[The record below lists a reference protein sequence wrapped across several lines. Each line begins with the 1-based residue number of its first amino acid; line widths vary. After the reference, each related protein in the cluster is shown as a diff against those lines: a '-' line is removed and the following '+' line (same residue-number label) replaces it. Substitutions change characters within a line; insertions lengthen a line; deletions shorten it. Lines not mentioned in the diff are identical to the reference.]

1 MAKRK
6 KKEDNKLGL
15 LILGVI
21 FLFGILSQPKIFLFL
36 LLIAI
41 GTIGFFIY
49 RKLKRFRMIRRSNIK
64 EIDVM
69 NGVEFENYL
78 DVLFKSIGYK
88 TKVTPTSGDYGADL
102 IITKNSI
109 TIAVQAKR
117 YSEKVGI
124 SAVQQV
130 SGAKSYYHAQEA
142 WVITNNYF
150 TEPAKKLAVANNI
163 VLIDRDK
170 LIQLSARAN

>member
-6 KKEDNKLGL
+6 KKENNTLGL
-15 LILGVI
+15 LILGLI

-41 GTIGFFIY
+41 GTIVFIVY
-49 RKLKRFRMIRRSNIK
+49 RKIKRLKMIKRSNIK

-69 NGVEFENYL
+69 NGAEFENYL

-88 TKVTPTSGDYGADL
+88 TKVTPTSRDYGADL

-109 TIAVQAKR
+109 KIAVQAKR

-142 WVITNNYF
+142 WVVTNNYF
-150 TEPAKKLAVANNI
+150 TEPAKKLAAANN
-163 VLIDRDK
+163 VGLIDRDK
-170 LIQLSARAN
+170 LIQLSAQAN